1 MSSKIYTVYCMTNL
15 INDKKYIGYT
25 SQTPQARLTQHLN
38 GTIENKFGKLLYHA
52 MRKYGNE
59 NFSFD
64 IIYQSYDRDHCLD
77 METYFIIEHKT
88 FVDLPDAHGYN
99 LDTGGKQPKK
109 SKKTVEQHKAKM
121 KGKKKPEGFGA
132 KISAATKGENNPMY
146 GLFGKDNPQYGMK
159 RTDEQCKNIS
169 EGRKNN
175 PTIYTEEM
183 RINKSNSLKQAW
195 KEGKFDN
202 RPEVTEE
209 TRKKLSDSQKGHPAY
224 ENQVKAARKA
234 NMTKYV
240 VELES
245 GGTQVI
251 EGLADF
257 AESIGLS
264 PTQLYYTMTSNRF
277 NKGYRIIERLGKN
290 CKL

>member
-1 MSSKIYTVYCMTNL
+1 MTNL

-146 GLFGKDNPQYGMK
+146 GLYG
-159 RTDEQCKNIS
+159 D
-169 EGRKNN
+169 NN
-175 PTIYTEEM
+175 PNYGKKHSKETIDKIKKTKAENPTEHSQDWK
-183 RINKSNSLKQAW
+183 NKHSAKIKQAW

-234 NMTKYV
+234 NMTKYI